1 MAKTKTKRVP
11 NGAPSCKWREDKG
24 VYEASQAN
32 PNRDRDGA
40 RRLYAYSATYDEAL
54 EKLRVM
60 VDRARQGMPAVT
72 GTQTLGDWLDH
83 WLENIAKR
91 NLTPKTYRGHKSII
105 DTHVKPLIGNIKL
118 RKLTADDLNKMYDKM
133 VVRIRQESEGRYD
146 GIGSA
151 RLAHRIL
158 HTALRAA
165 HRRDEVARN
174 VAEHAEPP
182 SSSKETRRAMT
193 ADQAKHLLRTSYQND
208 HAYTG
213 ALAVL
218 LFTGVRLGEVLGLT
232 WDRVYLPESAD
243 GTGGFIDVTWQLQ
256 SHTKTHGCGNRRED
270 KSWPCGRK
278 QGAVCPSGFFDFP
291 LDYEHTNLIGS
302 LFLTRPKSGASIR
315 KLPVTPQLAAFLM
328 LQAQK
333 TRNRVDNEHNLV
345 FTDPRYADLR
355 PIPPRVAWE
364 MFKECVASAGLPS
377 DLVVHETRHTTVTLL
392 HEAGV
397 DPETIQMIV
406 GHASVATTRIY
417 THIGQKV
424 AATALRKLDD
434 FLGIEMGPTLAA

>member
-1 MAKTKTKRVP
+1 MAKTKTARVP
-11 NGAPSCKWREDKG
+11 NGAPSCKWRENKG

-32 PNRDRDGA
+32 PNRARDGV
-40 RRLYAYSATYDEAL
+40 RRLYAYSTTYDDAL

-60 VDRARQGMPAVT
+60 VERARAGMPAVT
-72 GTQTLGDWLDH
+72 GTQTVADWVDH

-105 DTHVKPLIGNIKL
+105 DSHVKPLIGHIKL
-118 RKLTADDLNKMYDKM
+118 RNLTADDLNDMYDKI
-133 VVRIRQESEGRYD
+133 VVRIREDSKGRYD

-165 HRRDEVARN
+165 YRRDEVARN

-182 SSSKETRRAMT
+182 SASKEARRAMT
-193 ADQAKHLLRTSYQND
+193 ADQAKHLLRVSYQNE
-208 HAYTG
+208 HPYTS

-232 WDRVYLPESAD
+232 WDRVHLPESAD

-256 SHTKTHGCGNRRED
+256 SHTKNHGCGNQRED

-278 QGAVCPSGFFDFP
+278 RGAVCPSGFFDFP
-291 LDYEHTNLIGS
+291 LDYEHKHLVDS
-302 LFLTRPKSGASIR
+302 LHLTRPKSGASIR

-345 FTDPRYADLR
+345 FTDPRYPFAR
-355 PIPPRVAWE
+355 PLPPRTAWQ
-364 MFKECVASAGLPS
+364 MFKECVAAAGLPE

-397 DPETIQMIV
+397 DAETIQMIV
-406 GHASVATTRIY
+406 GHASIATTRIY
-417 THIGQKV
+417 THIGQNV
-424 AATALRKLDD
+424 AAAALRNLDN
-434 FLGIEMGPTLAA
+434 FLGIDMAA